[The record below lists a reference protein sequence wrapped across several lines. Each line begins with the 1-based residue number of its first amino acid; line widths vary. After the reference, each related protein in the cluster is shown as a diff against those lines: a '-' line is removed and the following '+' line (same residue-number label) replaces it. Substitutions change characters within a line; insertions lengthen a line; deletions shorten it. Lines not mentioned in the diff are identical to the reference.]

1 MFSKFALKYTSL
13 IRCTTLQRSRTRDVF
28 MRIPFLLRGG
38 KSLKGRNLLGMHYN
52 HQQSIRILQVVYKL
66 QILFPLVSSRC
77 IFPVFLSA
85 SLKMAWGPLLFIY
98 WEQSPKSHFP
108 SSRVPNWAVSLVST
122 LLSLET
128 DSLNSRQKQLSKMQ
142 MPRGPSSFY
151 IILG

>member
-1 MFSKFALKYTSL
+1 MFNKFALKYTSL
-13 IRCTTLQRSRTRDVF
+13 IRCTTLQRSKMIYSWEFRF
-28 MRIPFLLRGG
+28 YLERGG
-38 KSLKGRNLLGMHYN
+38 KSLTGRNLLGMPYN

-66 QILFPLVSSRC
+66 QTLFPLASSRC

-108 SSRVPNWAVSLVST
+108 SSRVPNWTVSLVST
-122 LLSLET
+122 LLSFET

-142 MPRGPSSFY
+142 ISWGPSIFTSF
-151 IILG
+151 